1 MCRGRG
7 TYPRLLIINL
17 KTQHKHGHI
26 VLLRP
31 KHIVGDSHH
40 AFGPNRETRLL
51 QRLPFGTG
59 PETRLSNLEMAAG
72 ELPRAWGAKGQIS
85 SATNA
90 SGINNS

>member
-1 MCRGRG
+1 MCRDRR

-72 ELPRAWGAKGQIS
+72 ELPRAWGAKAKLARRPTHQG
-85 SATNA
+85 
-90 SGINNS
+90 